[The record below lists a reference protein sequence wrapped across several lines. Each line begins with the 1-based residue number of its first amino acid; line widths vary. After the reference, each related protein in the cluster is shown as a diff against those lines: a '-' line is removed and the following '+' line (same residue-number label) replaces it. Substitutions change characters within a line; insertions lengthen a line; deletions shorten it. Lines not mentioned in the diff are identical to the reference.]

1 MIVLIKK
8 YNALLVR
15 NVVRIDV
22 VEILDASLIF
32 KLGKKIKMNSA
43 TKDVSAQNS
52 CINLISFQ

>member
-1 MIVLIKK
+1 LIVLIKI

-32 KLGKKIKMNSA
+32 KLGKKIKMDSA

-52 CINLISFQ
+52 CVILILFQ